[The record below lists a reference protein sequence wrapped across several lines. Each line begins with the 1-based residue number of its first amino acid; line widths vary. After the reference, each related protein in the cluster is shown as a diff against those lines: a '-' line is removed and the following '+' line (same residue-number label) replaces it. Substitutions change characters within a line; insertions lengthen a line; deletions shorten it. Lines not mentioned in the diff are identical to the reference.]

1 MASVD
6 IQSLFTNVPLEET
19 TNIIVHG
26 LLNSNEIP
34 HHLNEKQITKA
45 LQLAT
50 VDSVFTFN
58 DNLYTQTDGVAMG
71 SPLGPTYANA
81 FLCYHEKVWL
91 NQCPD
96 EFKPS
101 LYRRYVDDT
110 FLLFKN
116 CSQVE
121 QFVSY
126 LNTKHPNLKFTYE
139 IEQNS
144 KLPFLDTI
152 ITKDNGRLTTSV
164 YRKPTFTGL
173 GVNYSSFSP
182 KLFKLNSI
190 STLINRAYNI
200 CSDYV
205 SFDKEMDFLLN
216 YFTENSYPSKF
227 FYKILRNF
235 LNKKHSSSTPVLSA
249 AKDLCYVT
257 LPYLGHLSFSIRK
270 ELQSIFKDTFP
281 QTDFRFIFKTTTTI
295 RSLLNKTK
303 PLPFA
308 LRSCVVY
315 QFKCSRCNSRYV
327 GSTTRSLQHRILE
340 HMGKSYRTGVL
351 LSSPSP
357 SAIRE
362 HCYSTGHPLTQQDF
376 HILTSASH
384 RLDLITLESLF
395 ISRMKPDLNNTTTAI
410 QLHTQ

>member
-1 MASVD
+1 MASED

-50 VDSVFTFN
+50 IDSVFTFN

-121 QFVSY
+121 QFVLY

-144 KLPFLDTI
+144 KLPFLDTL
-152 ITKDNGRLTTSV
+152 ITKENGRLTTSV

-173 GVNYSSFSP
+173 GINYSSFSP

-235 LNKKHSSSTPVLSA
+235 LNKKHSSTPVLSA

>member
-1 MASVD
+1 
-6 IQSLFTNVPLEET
+6 
-19 TNIIVHG
+19 
-26 LLNSNEIP
+26 
-34 HHLNEKQITKA
+34 
-45 LQLAT
+45 
-50 VDSVFTFN
+50 
-58 DNLYTQTDGVAMG
+58 
-71 SPLGPTYANA
+71 
-81 FLCYHEKVWL
+81 
-91 NQCPD
+91 
-96 EFKPS
+96 
-101 LYRRYVDDT
+101 
-110 FLLFKN
+110 
-116 CSQVE
+116 
-121 QFVSY
+121 
-126 LNTKHPNLKFTYE
+126 
-139 IEQNS
+139 
-144 KLPFLDTI
+144 
-152 ITKDNGRLTTSV
+152 
-164 YRKPTFTGL
+164 
-173 GVNYSSFSP
+173 
-182 KLFKLNSI
+182 
-190 STLINRAYNI
+190 
-200 CSDYV
+200 
-205 SFDKEMDFLLN
+205 MDFLLN

-235 LNKKHSSSTPVLSA
+235 LNKKHFSSTPVLST
-249 AKDLCYVT
+249 AKDLCYIT
-257 LPYLGHLSFSIRK
+257 LPCLGHLSFSIRK